1 MLGSS
6 SAVWTLTPLVSRWL
20 AAADSSLTLFS
31 VETVLRSDFVREM
44 STIRMPLVDASGGGS
59 LHFEN
64 HSVQFVK
71 NSCSWTE
78 EKRRTVGKIDR
89 FCCFPPLTIAAGAA
103 GRRVRGIP
111 ELPTKMA
118 FAPSH

>member
-1 MLGSS
+1 
-6 SAVWTLTPLVSRWL
+6 
-20 AAADSSLTLFS
+20 
-31 VETVLRSDFVREM
+31 
-44 STIRMPLVDASGGGS
+44 MPLVDAFGGGA

-71 NSCSWTE
+71 NSYSRIE
-78 EKRRTVGKIDR
+78 EKTRTIGKIDR
-89 FCCFPPLTIAAGAA
+89 FFCFSPLTIAAGAV
-103 GRRVRGIP
+103 GWRVRGIP